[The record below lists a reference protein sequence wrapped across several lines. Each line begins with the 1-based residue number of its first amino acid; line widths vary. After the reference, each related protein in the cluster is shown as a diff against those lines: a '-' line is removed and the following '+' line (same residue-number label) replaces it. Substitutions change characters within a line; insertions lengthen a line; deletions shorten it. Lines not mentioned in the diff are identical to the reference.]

1 MYQGKHYQKNEHVEK
16 RSHAKKPLAA
26 LVALVLIIGAVVGG
40 TLAYLAAR
48 TDAIVNTFNPTKVD
62 ITVEEDFNGETKEDV
77 KIKNNGDTE
86 VYIRATYVV
95 TWKDAAENVYPEQPQ
110 NVYPEQPQQGVD
122 YTISLN
128 PKQDWIY
135 YNGYYYYTAPV
146 APGASTGV
154 LIDLCT
160 PVTGRAPEGYTLSVN
175 VLASAIQSV
184 PAEAVGQAWGVS
196 IAPGSVTAYSAGNSG
211 N

>member
-16 RSHAKKPLAA
+16 RSRAKKPLAA

-48 TDAIVNTFNPTKVD
+48 TDAIVNTFNPAKVD
-62 ITVEEDFNGETKEDV
+62 ITVEENFDGSTKKDV
-77 KIKNNGDTE
+77 KIKNTGDTE

-110 NVYPEQPQQGVD
+110 PGDD

-128 PKQDWIY
+128 LEQGWFY

-146 APGASTGV
+146 APRASTGV

-160 PVTGRAPEGYTLSVN
+160 PVAGRAPEGYTLSVN

-184 PAEAVGQAWGVS
+184 PAEAVGQAWRVS
-196 IAPGSVTAYSAGNSG
+196 IAPGSVTAYSAGN
-211 N
+211 

>member
-16 RSHAKKPLAA
+16 RSRAKKPLAA

-48 TDAIVNTFNPTKVD
+48 TDAIVNTFNPAKVD
-62 ITVEEDFNGETKEDV
+62 ITVEEDFKGSTKKDV
-77 KIKNNGDTE
+77 KITNTGDTE

-110 NVYPEQPQQGVD
+110 PGVD
-122 YTISLN
+122 YNISLN
-128 PKQDWIY
+128 LEQGWFY

-146 APGASTGV
+146 APLASTGV

-196 IAPGSVTAYSAGNSG
+196 IAPGSVTAYSAGN
-211 N
+211 

>member
-16 RSHAKKPLAA
+16 RSRAKKPLAA

-48 TDAIVNTFNPTKVD
+48 TDAIVNTFNPAKVD
-62 ITVEEDFNGETKEDV
+62 ITVEENFDGSTKEDV
-77 KIKNNGDTE
+77 KITNTGDTE

-95 TWKDAAENVYPEQPQ
+95 TWKDAAGNVYPEQPQ
-110 NVYPEQPQQGVD
+110 PGED
-122 YTISLN
+122 YTIRLN
-128 PKQDWIY
+128 LEQDWFC
-135 YNGYYYYTAPV
+135 YNEYYYYTAPV
-146 APGASTGV
+146 APHASTGV
-154 LIDLCT
+154 LIDSCT
-160 PVTGRAPEGYTLSVN
+160 PVTGRAPEGYTLRVN

-196 IAPGSVTAYSAGNSG
+196 IAPGSVTAYSAGN
-211 N
+211 

>member
-16 RSHAKKPLAA
+16 RSRAKKPLAA

-48 TDAIVNTFNPTKVD
+48 TDAIVNTFNPAKVD
-62 ITVEEDFNGETKEDV
+62 IMVEENFDGSTKKDV
-77 KIKNNGDTE
+77 KIKNTGDTE

-95 TWKDAAENVYPEQPQ
+95 TWKDAAGNVYPEQPQ
-110 NVYPEQPQQGVD
+110 SGVD
-122 YTISLN
+122 YIISLN
-128 PKQDWIY
+128 LEQGWFY

-146 APGASTGV
+146 APLASTGV

-184 PAEAVGQAWGVS
+184 PAEAVGEAWGVS
-196 IAPGSVTAYSAGNSG
+196 IAPGSVTAYSAGN
-211 N
+211 

>member
-16 RSHAKKPLAA
+16 RSRAKKPLAA
-26 LVALVLIIGAVVGG
+26 LVALVLILGAVVGG

-48 TDAIVNTFNPTKVD
+48 TDAIVNTFNPAKVD
-62 ITVEEDFNGETKEDV
+62 ITVDEKFNGKTKENV
-77 KIKNNGDTE
+77 KITNTGDTD

-95 TWKDAAENVYPEQPQ
+95 TWKDTDGNVYPEQPQ
-110 NVYPEQPQQGVD
+110 PEVD
-122 YTISLN
+122 YNISLN
-128 PKQDWIY
+128 PEQGWFNYK
-135 YNGYYYYTAPV
+135 GYYYYTAPV
-146 APGASTGV
+146 APLASTGV

-160 PVTGRAPEGYTLSVN
+160 PVEGRAPEGYTLSVN

-196 IAPGSVTAYSAGNSG
+196 IAPGSVTAYSAGN
-211 N
+211 

>member
-16 RSHAKKPLAA
+16 RSRAKKPLAA

-48 TDAIVNTFNPTKVD
+48 TDAIVNTFNPAKVD
-62 ITVEEDFNGETKEDV
+62 ITVEENFDGSTKKDV
-77 KIKNNGDTE
+77 KITNIGDTE

-110 NVYPEQPQQGVD
+110 PGVD

-128 PKQDWIY
+128 PKQDWFY

-146 APGASTGV
+146 APRASTGV
-154 LIDLCT
+154 LIDSCT
-160 PVTGRAPEGYTLSVN
+160 PVAERAPEGYTLSVN

-196 IAPGSVTAYSAGNSG
+196 IAPGSVTAYSAGN
-211 N
+211 

>member
-16 RSHAKKPLAA
+16 RSRAKKPLAA

-48 TDAIVNTFNPTKVD
+48 TDAIVNTFNPAKVD
-62 ITVEEDFNGETKEDV
+62 IRIDENFDGTTKENV
-77 KIKNNGDTE
+77 KITNTGDTD

-110 NVYPEQPQQGVD
+110 PGVD
-122 YTISLN
+122 YTIGLN
-128 PKQDWIY
+128 PNGDWCNY
-135 YNGYYYYTAPV
+135 KGYYYYTNPV

-154 LIDLCT
+154 LISSCA
-160 PVTGRAPEGYTLSVN
+160 PVAGRAPEGYTLSVD

-196 IAPGSVTAYSAGNSG
+196 IAPGSVTAYGAGN
-211 N
+211 

>member
-16 RSHAKKPLAA
+16 RSRAKKPLAA

-48 TDAIVNTFNPTKVD
+48 TDAIVNTFNPAKVD
-62 ITVEEDFNGETKEDV
+62 ITVEEDFNGSTKKDV
-77 KIKNNGDTE
+77 KIKNNDDTE

-110 NVYPEQPQQGVD
+110 PGVD

-128 PKQDWIY
+128 PEQDWFN
-135 YNGYYYYTAPV
+135 YNGYYYYTEPV
-146 APGASTGV
+146 APRASTGV

-160 PVTGRAPEGYTLSVN
+160 PVAGRAPEGYTLSVN

-196 IAPGSVTAYSAGNSG
+196 IAPGSVTAYSAGN
-211 N
+211 

>member
-16 RSHAKKPLAA
+16 RSRAKKPLAA

-48 TDAIVNTFNPTKVD
+48 TDAIVNTFNPAKVG
-62 ITVEEDFNGETKEDV
+62 ITVEEDFNGRTKEDV
-77 KIKNNGDTE
+77 KITNTGDTE

-110 NVYPEQPQQGVD
+110 SGVD
-122 YTISLN
+122 YNISLN
-128 PKQDWIY
+128 PKQDWFC

-146 APGASTGV
+146 APHASTGV

-160 PVTGRAPEGYTLSVN
+160 PVSGRAPEGYTLSVN

-196 IAPGSVTAYSAGNSG
+196 IAPGSVTAYSAGN
-211 N
+211 

>member
-16 RSHAKKPLAA
+16 RSRAGKPLAA
-26 LVALVLIIGAVVGG
+26 LVALVLILGAVVGG

-110 NVYPEQPQQGVD
+110 QGVD

-128 PKQDWIY
+128 LEQGWIY

-160 PVTGRAPEGYTLSVN
+160 PVTGRAPEGYTLSVD

-184 PAEAVGQAWGVS
+184 PAEAVGQAWGV
-196 IAPGSVTAYSAGNSG
+196 PVGNDG
-211 N
+211 NLAIE

>member
-16 RSHAKKPLAA
+16 RSRAKKPLAA

-48 TDAIVNTFNPTKVD
+48 TDAIVNTFNPAKVD
-62 ITVEEDFNGETKEDV
+62 IKVEEDFNGSTKKDV
-77 KIKNNGDTE
+77 KITNTGDTE

-110 NVYPEQPQQGVD
+110 QGVD
-122 YTISLN
+122 YNISVNLE
-128 PKQDWIY
+128 QDWVC
-135 YNGYYYYTAPV
+135 YNGYYYYTNPV
-146 APGASTGV
+146 APRASTGV

-160 PVTGRAPEGYTLSVN
+160 PVAERTPEGYTLSVN

-184 PAEAVGQAWGVS
+184 PAEAVGQAWRVS
-196 IAPGSVTAYSAGNSG
+196 IAPGSVTAYSAGN
-211 N
+211 

>member
-26 LVALVLIIGAVVGG
+26 LVALVLILGAVVGG
-40 TLAYLAAR
+40 TLAYLAAH
-48 TDAIVNTFNPTKVD
+48 TDAIVNTFTAAKVD
-62 ITVEEDFNGETKEDV
+62 ITVEENFDGSTKKDV

-110 NVYPEQPQQGVD
+110 PGDD

-128 PKQDWIY
+128 PKQDWFY

-146 APGASTGV
+146 APRASTGV

-160 PVTGRAPEGYTLSVN
+160 PVAGRAPEGYTLSVD

-196 IAPGSVTAYSAGNSG
+196 IAPGSVTAYSAGN
-211 N
+211 

>member
-16 RSHAKKPLAA
+16 RSRAKKPLAA

-48 TDAIVNTFNPTKVD
+48 TDAIVNTFNPAKVD
-62 ITVEEDFNGETKEDV
+62 IMVEENFNGSTKKDV
-77 KIKNNGDTE
+77 KITNIGDTE

-110 NVYPEQPQQGVD
+110 PGDD

-128 PKQDWIY
+128 PKQDWFY

-146 APGASTGV
+146 APHASTGV

-160 PVTGRAPEGYTLSVN
+160 PVAERTPEGYTLSVN

-196 IAPGSVTAYSAGNSG
+196 IAPGSVTAYSAGN
-211 N
+211 

>member
-16 RSHAKKPLAA
+16 RSRAKKPLAA

-48 TDAIVNTFNPTKVD
+48 TDAIVNTFNPAKVD
-62 ITVEEDFNGETKEDV
+62 IRIDENFDGSTKKDV
-77 KIKNNGDTE
+77 KITNTGDTD

-95 TWKDAAENVYPEQPQ
+95 TWKDAAGNVYPEQPQ
-110 NVYPEQPQQGVD
+110 PGDD
-122 YTISLN
+122 YTIGLN
-128 PKQDWIY
+128 PDGGWY
-135 YNGYYYYTAPV
+135 HFNGYYYYTYPV
-146 APGASTGV
+146 ASGASTGV

-196 IAPGSVTAYSAGNSG
+196 IAPGSVTAYSAGN
-211 N
+211 

>member
-16 RSHAKKPLAA
+16 RSRAKKPLAA

-48 TDAIVNTFNPTKVD
+48 TDAIVNTFNPAKVD
-62 ITVEEDFNGETKEDV
+62 IKVEEDFKGSTKKDV
-77 KIKNNGDTE
+77 KITNTGDTE

-110 NVYPEQPQQGVD
+110 PGVD

-128 PKQDWIY
+128 LEQGWFN

-146 APGASTGV
+146 APHASTGV

-160 PVTGRAPEGYTLSVN
+160 PVEGRAPEGYTLSVN

-184 PAEAVGQAWGVS
+184 PAEAAGQAWGVS
-196 IAPGSVTAYSAGNSG
+196 IAPGSVTAYSAGN
-211 N
+211 

>member
-16 RSHAKKPLAA
+16 RSRAKKPLAA

-48 TDAIVNTFNPTKVD
+48 TDAIVNTFNPAKVD
-62 ITVEEDFNGETKEDV
+62 IRIDENFDGSTKKDV
-77 KIKNNGDTE
+77 KITNTGDTD

-95 TWKDAAENVYPEQPQ
+95 TWKDAAGNVYPEQPQ
-110 NVYPEQPQQGVD
+110 PGDD
-122 YTISLN
+122 YTIGFN
-128 PKQDWIY
+128 PDGGWY
-135 YNGYYYYTAPV
+135 HFNGYYYYTYPV
-146 APGASTGV
+146 ASGASTGV
-154 LIDLCT
+154 LISSCA
-160 PVTGRAPEGYTLSVN
+160 PVVGKAPEGYTLSVD

-196 IAPGSVTAYSAGNSG
+196 IAPGSVTAYSAGN
-211 N
+211 

>member
-16 RSHAKKPLAA
+16 RSRAKKPLAA

-48 TDAIVNTFNPTKVD
+48 TDAIVNTFNPAKVD
-62 ITVEEDFNGETKEDV
+62 ITVEENFDGSTKKDV
-77 KIKNNGDTE
+77 KITNIGDTE

-110 NVYPEQPQQGVD
+110 PGVD

-128 PKQDWIY
+128 PKQDWFY
-135 YNGYYYYTAPV
+135 YNGYYYYTEPV
-146 APGASTGV
+146 APRASTGV

-160 PVTGRAPEGYTLSVN
+160 PVAERTPEGYTLSVN

-196 IAPGSVTAYSAGNSG
+196 IAPGSVTAYSAGN
-211 N
+211 

>member
-16 RSHAKKPLAA
+16 RSRAKKPLAA
-26 LVALVLIIGAVVGG
+26 LVALVLILGAVVGG

-48 TDAIVNTFNPTKVD
+48 TDAIVNTFNPAKVD
-62 ITVEEDFNGETKEDV
+62 ITVDENFNGKTKENV
-77 KIKNNGDTE
+77 KITNTGDTD

-95 TWKDAAENVYPEQPQ
+95 TWKDTDG

-128 PKQDWIY
+128 LEQDWVC

-146 APGASTGV
+146 APLASTGV
-154 LIDLCT
+154 LIDLCA
-160 PVTGRAPEGYTLSVN
+160 PVAGKAPEGYTLSVD
-175 VLASAIQSV
+175 VLASAIQSA
-184 PAEAVGQAWGVS
+184 PPEAVGQAWGVS
-196 IAPGSVTAYSAGNSG
+196 IAPGSVTAYSAGN
-211 N
+211 

>member
-48 TDAIVNTFNPTKVD
+48 TDAIVNTFNPAKVD
-62 ITVEEDFNGETKEDV
+62 ITVDENFNGKTKENV
-77 KIKNNGDTE
+77 KITNTGDTE

-95 TWKDAAENVYPEQPQ
+95 TWKDATGKEVYPTQP
-110 NVYPEQPQQGVD
+110 VEGTD
-122 YTISLN
+122 YSIALN
-128 PKQDWIY
+128 LSEGWVQY
-135 YNGYYYYTAPV
+135 GGYYYYTEPV
-146 APGASTGV
+146 APDASTGV
-154 LIDLCT
+154 LITSCA
-160 PVTGRAPEGYTLSVN
+160 PVAGRAPEGYFLSVD
-175 VLASAIQSV
+175 VLASAIQST
-184 PAEAVGQAWGVS
+184 PAKAVTEAWGVTP
-196 IAPGSVTAYSAGNSG
+196 ASG

>member
-16 RSHAKKPLAA
+16 RSRAKKPLAA

-48 TDAIVNTFNPTKVD
+48 TDAIVNTFNPAKVD
-62 ITVEEDFNGETKEDV
+62 IMVEEDFNRSTKKDV
-77 KIKNNGDTE
+77 KITNTGDTE

-110 NVYPEQPQQGVD
+110 PGVD

-128 PKQDWIY
+128 PKQDWFY

-146 APGASTGV
+146 APRASTGV
-154 LIDLCT
+154 LIDSCT
-160 PVTGRAPEGYTLSVN
+160 PVAERAPEGYTLSVN

-196 IAPGSVTAYSAGNSG
+196 IAPGSVTAYSAGN
-211 N
+211 

>member
-48 TDAIVNTFNPTKVD
+48 TDAIVNTFNPAKVG
-62 ITVEEDFNGETKEDV
+62 ITVEEDFNGRTKEDV

-110 NVYPEQPQQGVD
+110 QGVD

-128 PKQDWIY
+128 PKQDWFY

-154 LIDLCT
+154 LITSCA
-160 PVTGRAPEGYTLSVN
+160 PVSEKTPEGYFLSVD

-184 PAEAVGQAWGVS
+184 PADAAGQAWGVS
-196 IAPGSVTAYSAGNSG
+196 IAQGSVTAYVAN
-211 N
+211 

>member
-16 RSHAKKPLAA
+16 RSRAKKPLAA
-26 LVALVLIIGAVVGG
+26 LVALVLILGAVVGG

-48 TDAIVNTFNPTKVD
+48 TDAIVNTFNPAKVG
-62 ITVEEDFNGETKEDV
+62 ITVEEDFNGRTKEDV
-77 KIKNNGDTE
+77 KITNTGDTE

-110 NVYPEQPQQGVD
+110 PEDD
-122 YTISLN
+122 YTIGLN
-128 PKQDWIY
+128 PDGGWY
-135 YNGYYYYTAPV
+135 HFNGYYYYTYPV
-146 APGASTGV
+146 ASGASTGV
-154 LIDLCT
+154 LIDECA
-160 PVTGRAPEGYTLSVN
+160 PVAGKAPEGYTLSVN

-196 IAPGSVTAYSAGNSG
+196 IAPGSVTAYSAGN
-211 N
+211 

>member
-16 RSHAKKPLAA
+16 RSRAKKPLAA

-48 TDAIVNTFNPTKVD
+48 TDAIVNTFNPAKVD
-62 ITVEEDFNGETKEDV
+62 IMVEENFDGSTKKDV
-77 KIKNNGDTE
+77 KIKNTGDTE

-95 TWKDAAENVYPEQPQ
+95 TWKDAAGNVYPEQPQ
-110 NVYPEQPQQGVD
+110 SGVD
-122 YTISLN
+122 YNISLN
-128 PKQDWIY
+128 LEQGWFY

-146 APGASTGV
+146 APLASTGV

-196 IAPGSVTAYSAGNSG
+196 IAPGSVTAYSAGN
-211 N
+211 

>member
-16 RSHAKKPLAA
+16 RSRAKKPLAA

-48 TDAIVNTFNPTKVD
+48 TDAIVNTFNPAKVD
-62 ITVEEDFNGETKEDV
+62 ITVKEDFNGSTKKDV
-77 KIKNNGDTE
+77 KITNNGDTE

-110 NVYPEQPQQGVD
+110 PGVD

-128 PKQDWIY
+128 PKQDWFY

-146 APGASTGV
+146 APRASTGV
-154 LIDLCT
+154 LIDSCT
-160 PVTGRAPEGYTLSVN
+160 PVAERAPEGYTLSVN

-196 IAPGSVTAYSAGNSG
+196 IAPGSVTAYSAGN
-211 N
+211 

>member
-16 RSHAKKPLAA
+16 RSRAKKPLAA

-48 TDAIVNTFNPTKVD
+48 TDAIVNTFNPAKVD
-62 ITVEEDFNGETKEDV
+62 IKVEEDFKGSTKKDV
-77 KIKNNGDTE
+77 KITNNGDTE

-110 NVYPEQPQQGVD
+110 PGVD

-128 PKQDWIY
+128 LEQGWSC
-135 YNGYYYYTAPV
+135 YNDGYYYYTAPV
-146 APGASTGV
+146 APHASTGV
-154 LIDLCT
+154 LIDSCT
-160 PVTGRAPEGYTLSVN
+160 PVVGRAPEGYTLSVN

-196 IAPGSVTAYSAGNSG
+196 IAPGSVTAYSAGN
-211 N
+211 